1 MVLEILSGLLIAA
14 LVTGTGLAVW
24 VSILRDNN
32 RRMRLTN
39 NGLHEK
45 LMDQVRDADEF
56 SAAAERLLV
65 RLAKIEEIISQ
76 DSTMSKTTKMRLI
89 TEIKK

>member
-1 MVLEILSGLLIAA
+1 MS
-14 LVTGTGLAVW
+14 
-24 VSILRDNN
+24 
-32 RRMRLTN
+32 
-39 NGLHEK
+39 
-45 LMDQVRDADEF
+45 QVQDADEF

-65 RLAKIEEIISQ
+65 RLAKIEEIIGQ

>member
-24 VSILRDNN
+24 VSILRENN

-45 LMDQVRDADEF
+45 LMEQTTYADEV
-56 SAAAERLLV
+56 SVAAERLLV
-65 RLAKIEEIISQ
+65 RLAKIEEIVGE
-76 DSTMSKTTKMRLI
+76 DTTMAKTTKMRLI